1 MSLRRYA
8 LCPLSSSFPE
18 LRNAV
23 RTLRYA
29 SAFYVAPIHLASV
42 CNVYRGEI
50 IHVGCKTSACIITH
64 LCHHLRAVGSMCI
77 SAVNYDLRTLLALA
91 YKCMQCTEFVV
102 VIDRDCKISHAYI
115 PINDRG
121 GIQDLMFWDA
131 HTLEFQTCDRRR
143 RERHKVCPVA
153 CFRGKIKKITWKG
166 ARERKKHLSYD
177 VRREGGGDLSPS
189 PGSALAGDVD
199 NVNDV

>member
-29 SAFYVAPIHLASV
+29 SAVYVVRIHLASV

-102 VIDRDCKISHAYI
+102 VIDRDCKKSHAYI

-121 GIQDLMFWDA
+121 GIHDLMFGMLIRWSYKRA
-131 HTLEFQTCDRRR
+131 TVEGGSTTRGVRWHALVGKLKNNLERSK
-143 RERHKVCPVA
+143 REKET
-153 CFRGKIKKITWKG
+153 FKLW
-166 ARERKKHLSYD
+166 RKK
-177 VRREGGGDLSPS
+177 GGWWRSVPI
-189 PGSALAGDVD
+189 AWICACRWCW
-199 NVNDV
+199 